1 MGHRIND
8 NRLHPP
14 GVEVRRMKIPWTIF
28 EQFEMLGR
36 LWSAEAKAKRLEMEK
51 ERLEKELEWTKR
63 QTAR

>member
-1 MGHRIND
+1 
-8 NRLHPP
+8 
-14 GVEVRRMKIPWTIF
+14 MKIPWTIF

-51 ERLEKELEWTKR
+51 EKLEKELEWTKR